1 MVNFEDHGK
10 VLQMLSKAQDADADM
25 RDQVRETNAF
35 LTARDG
41 QWEAGYLP
49 DIKMPKYTLD
59 KCNPI
64 VDSIASQI
72 EEQEFAVKV
81 KPADGQASKD
91 TAVIYDGLIRNIQ
104 NISNAVAVFNGV
116 SRRSIATGLS
126 GCRVVQEYASPD
138 SFDQD
143 LMIKPLSDF
152 ENRVWFGPYELSD
165 ASDAMYCWVFEAM
178 SPDDYEAQYPEGS
191 KQGLTQDFWED
202 IWFDKP
208 DVIMVAEFIY
218 KTYKTVELVKMSDG
232 EVYEDDEDFKR
243 VVEELRETGVI
254 EVNRKT
260 KKICEIKTR
269 MMDGKDWL
277 TPEQDTVFRDL
288 PVIQCAANF
297 QITQNKPV
305 YWGAIDK
312 LLDQQRLYNYSF
324 SKQVAETALAPTETI
339 VMTNE
344 QAVGNDYS
352 RINSNPRPVTTYT
365 HVDGQPA
372 PYKMPPPS
380 VNPALEV
387 IKQSTSNDINA
398 SAGQFNA
405 NMGNN
410 AGLQSGAAIGL
421 QIDKGD
427 SSNLKYVQDREAFVG
442 RVGQILVNAIPYTYD
457 AERQIRI
464 VGEDGTEDMET
475 INTSI
480 FDNETQQV
488 VELNNMAAG
497 TYDVVCNAQKTF
509 KNRQDTMNNTILQ
522 LAAVKPEILDFAADI
537 IFKNA
542 DGAGLDAISERY
554 RAQMLPQGII
564 PQEQWTDEELA
575 QAQAAQQ
582 AAAQQPQEPTIDEQL
597 AQSQL
602 MMGRAEL
609 QKVKV
614 QTANLQQEGKIAA
627 VKLNQ
632 AQQTLDMKGDEQAF
646 RQQLDI
652 NRQLSERLQS
662 QQETIN
668 TMAET
673 MDKLKGVLGVDGV
686 IGPNTTEAL
695 ANQALSVT
703 QAQEAVNPQIA
714 QDQPVF
720 LPEQSV

>member
-1 MVNFEDHGK
+1 MVNFKDHDK
-10 VLQMLSKAQDADADM
+10 ALQMLSKAQDADSDM

-152 ENRVWFGPYELSD
+152 ENRVWFGPYELPD

-232 EVYEDDEDFKR
+232 EVYEDDDDFKK
-243 VVEELRETGVI
+243 VVEELRETGVM

-260 KKICEIKTR
+260 KRVCEIKTR

-339 VMTNE
+339 VMTKQ

-352 RINSNPRPVTTYT
+352 RINSNPKPIITYT

-372 PYKMPPPS
+372 PYKMPPPN

-387 IKQSTSNDINA
+387 IKQSTSNDINV

-522 LAAVKPEILDFAADI
+522 LASVKPEILDFAADI
-537 IFKNA
+537 ILKNA

-575 QAQAAQQ
+575 QAQEAQQ

-602 MMGRAEL
+602 MMGQAEL
-609 QKVKV
+609 QKVQV
-614 QTANLQQEGKIAA
+614 QTANLQQEGQIAA
-627 VKLNQ
+627 MKLDQ
-632 AQQTLDMKGDEQAF
+632 SQQTLDMKGDEQAF
-646 RQQLDI
+646 RQQLDV
-652 NRQLSERLQS
+652 NRQLTERM
-662 QQETIN
+662 N
-668 TMAET
+668 TMADT
-673 MDKLKGVLGVDGV
+673 MNKLVEATGSEG
-686 IGPNTTEAL
+686 IAGPNTMQAV
-695 ANQALSVT
+695 ANQAQMIT
-703 QAQEAVNPQIA
+703 G
-714 QDQPVF
+714 
-720 LPEQSV
+720 EQNDMGAMTNEQLMEVVRNG